1 MADHGHDR
9 GDPLPTP
16 SWFVVAD
23 NGIVI
28 SSSPTARRVHGIRQR
43 PLVSLRINSDLHG
56 QDIAVVLGRA
66 AIEQDATPS
75 EDRSY
80 PRRPEDATRGS
91 T

>member
-16 SWFVVAD
+16 VWFVAAD

-28 SSSPTARRVHGIRQR
+28 SSSPTARRVHSIRQR
-43 PLVSLRINSDLHG
+43 PLLSLHVNADPHG
-56 QDIAVVLGRA
+56 QDIAAILGRA
-66 AIEQDATPS
+66 AIEHDATSS

-80 PRRPEDATRGS
+80 PGRSENAARGS